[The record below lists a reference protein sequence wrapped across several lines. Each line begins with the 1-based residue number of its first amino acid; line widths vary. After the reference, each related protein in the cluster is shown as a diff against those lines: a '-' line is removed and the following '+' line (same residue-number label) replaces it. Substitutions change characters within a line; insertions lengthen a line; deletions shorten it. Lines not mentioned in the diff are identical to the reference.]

1 MAEDFDRE
9 KVVECMFDPVTSS
22 IIAELENGSKTCAFL
37 AKTSSISEDGV
48 FERLSY
54 LLECGFIQQSTENGV
69 VVFSANTEK
78 LNEIVEN
85 SGNFDAAIEG
95 LEKMDS
101 YLN

>member
-1 MAEDFDRE
+1 MTENFDRE
-9 KVVECMFDPVTSS
+9 KVVESMFDPVTSS
-22 IIAELENGSKTCAFL
+22 IIAELENGSKTCTYL
-37 AKTSSISEDGV
+37 AKTSSISEGEV

-54 LLECGFIQQSTENGV
+54 LLECGFINQITENQV
-69 VVFSANTEK
+69 TVFSANSEK

-85 SGNFDAAIEG
+85 SENFDATIEG

>member
-1 MAEDFDRE
+1 MTENFDRE
-9 KVVECMFDPVTSS
+9 KVVESMFDPVTSS
-22 IIAELENGSKTCAFL
+22 IIAELENGSKTCTYL
-37 AKTSSISEDGV
+37 AKTSSISEDEV

-54 LLECGFIQQSTENGV
+54 LLECGFIHQIIENNV
-69 VVFSANTEK
+69 TVFSANTEK

-85 SGNFDAAIEG
+85 SENFDATIEG